1 MSNASRRMTRASA
14 LLFLITVAT
23 GCAQPVKRRDWSG
36 YGGPGAGAFQ
46 RETLPPPNFP
56 DPLEPVNRG
65 VWMFNHGFIVGI
77 ADPVGRVYRF
87 VIPRFAR
94 DRIRDFAANLEF
106 PRNVVANLLQGEW
119 RGAGDETARF
129 GVNTTVGVGGLW
141 DPATHWLGIQAAP
154 EDFGQTFARWGWHPS
169 TFVVLPIAGPNSV
182 RDGVGLVP
190 DMLLDPATYF
200 FPAGPALLF
209 NQYVDTITSYRRFV
223 ASSFDAYDDT
233 RLLWSL
239 AREARM
245 DEPEI
250 RAEGED
256 TGAVQS
262 LRAAYLAPRD
272 PAFVPSLATGAVAM
286 PATGRQLPYSYR
298 MQPWR
303 APLVF
308 LVPGLGSHRL
318 SNASLA
324 LAEMAWARGFS
335 VAIVSSPLNAEFIE
349 RGGSVPVP
357 GYAPVDA
364 HDLHVALDGV
374 ARDLGRRYPDRV
386 GARIYLGYSL
396 GAFHGFYIAA
406 EEQDPANGLV
416 RFDRY
421 VLLDS
426 PVRLIDGMKRL
437 DAFHDV
443 PLALPESERGP
454 ETHRI
459 LLKAVAVGKKAV
471 ALQTGEAAFSRVD
484 YTDIDDEPLTAPRR
498 LPFTNDEAEYLI
510 GLAFRRSLKAM
521 LYASQEREDMGVL
534 LTERRALRRRPPYEE
549 IGDYSFLM
557 YLYGFVLPYHR
568 DRLHTVAS
576 AEEMITATDLHSIA
590 KPLRGNPKLRVF
602 ANRNDFLTSDDD
614 VAWLTTL
621 VEPEHVLVFPT
632 GGHLGNLDTPE
643 VQSQVMSSLADLVA
657 AEVVPA
663 R

>member
-1 MSNASRRMTRASA
+1 MVV
-14 LLFLITVAT
+14 FLVIVAA
-23 GCAQPVKRRDWSG
+23 GCAQPVRRRDWSG
-36 YGGPGAGAFQ
+36 YSGPGAAAFQ
-46 RETLPPPNFP
+46 REALPPPTFP
-56 DPLEPVNRG
+56 DPLEPLNRS
-65 VWMFNHGFIVGI
+65 VWQFNHGFIVGI

-87 VIPRFAR
+87 VIPRVVR

-129 GVNTTVGVGGLW
+129 AVNTTVGVAGFW
-141 DPATHWLGIQAAP
+141 DPATHWLGIEAAP

-169 TFVVLPIAGPNSV
+169 TFVVLPIAGPSSV
-182 RDGVGLVP
+182 RDGVGLIP

-209 NQYVDTITSYRRFV
+209 NQYVDTIAEYRRFV
-223 ASSFDAYDDT
+223 ASSFDAYEDT
-233 RLLWSL
+233 RLLWNLS
-239 AREARM
+239 REVRI

-250 RAEGED
+250 RGDGED
-256 TGAVQS
+256 TGAVQT
-262 LRAAYLAPRD
+262 LRATFLAPRD
-272 PAFVPSLATGAVAM
+272 SAFVSSLRTGTVAM
-286 PATGRQLPYSYR
+286 PTAGRQLPYSYR

-374 ARDLGRRYPDRV
+374 ARDLGRRYPDRI
-386 GARIYLGYSL
+386 GARAYLGYSL

-406 EEQDPANGLV
+406 EEHDPANGLV

-421 VLLDS
+421 VLLDP

-437 DAFHDV
+437 DAFYDV
-443 PLALPESERGP
+443 PLALPATERET
-454 ETHRI
+454 ETHRV
-459 LLKAVAVGKKAV
+459 LRKAVSVGKKVLAT
-471 ALQTGEAAFSRVD
+471 QTGEAAYSRVD
-484 YTDIDDEPLTAPRR
+484 YPDLVGEPPAPPTR
-498 LPFTNDEAEYLI
+498 LPFTNGEAEYLI
-510 GLAFRRSLKAM
+510 GLAFRRSLKAI
-521 LYASQEREDMGVL
+521 LFASQEREDLGVL
-534 LTERRALRRRPPYEE
+534 LTERRALRRCPPYQE
-549 IGDYSFLM
+549 IADYSFLM
-557 YLYGFVLPYHR
+557 YFYAFVLPYHR
-568 DRLHTVAS
+568 DRLGTVAS
-576 AEEMITATDLHSIA
+576 GEAMVRANDLHAIA
-590 KPLRGNPKLRVF
+590 DPLRGNPKLRVL

-614 VAWLTTL
+614 ISWLTAL
-621 VEPEHVLVFPT
+621 VGPEHAHFFAT
-632 GGHLGNLDTPE
+632 GGHLGNLPMPE
-643 VQSQVMSSLADLVA
+643 VQSRVMSSLSDLLA
-657 AEVVPA
+657 AEAVPA